1 MKNTTVAIVAI
12 AAVAALLV
20 ASTTISTLTNQAFA
34 GGHKR
39 SGSSTHQTATQSCL
53 NNANSND
60 ENEANVSCQN
70 GLSQL
75 NGHDNAATVTPN
87 QAPIQGD

>member
-12 AAVAALLV
+12 AALLV

-34 GGHKR
+34 TK
-39 SGSSTHQTATQSCL
+39 SVHQTAAQSCL
-53 NNANSND
+53 NNANTND

-70 GLSQL
+70 DLSQV

>member
-34 GGHKR
+34 KR
-39 SGSSTHQTATQSCL
+39 SGSTHQTAAQSCL

-60 ENEANVSCQN
+60 ENEANASCQN

>member
-12 AAVAALLV
+12 AAIAALLV
-20 ASTTISTLTNQAFA
+20 ASTAISTLTNQAFA
-34 GGHKR
+34 GKR
-39 SGSSTHQTATQSCL
+39 GGTHQMGNQFCN

-70 GLSQL
+70 NLGQ
-75 NGHDNAATVTPN
+75 AAGSDISVTVPGN

>member
-12 AAVAALLV
+12 AAVAALLI
-20 ASTTISTLTNQAFA
+20 ASTAISTLTNQAFA
-34 GGHKR
+34 KR
-39 SGSSTHQTATQSCL
+39 SGSVHQTAAQSCI
-53 NNANSND
+53 NNAAANG